1 MFRESTL
8 QEIAKSNRL
17 RSQKR
22 LKRSES
28 MSKQVPQNARGEAEQ
43 RVAFEQTLTH
53 WNAEMPP
60 VYSTPNMIGLME
72 TAAYHALKP
81 YCEDGEITVG
91 TAINIE
97 HRAPAT
103 IGILVKAEAELQ
115 SQDGRFYVFRVK
127 ATAAKDGGD
136 PVELGSGTVAR
147 AFVNLEKM
155 KGKLK

>member
-1 MFRESTL
+1 
-8 QEIAKSNRL
+8 
-17 RSQKR
+17 
-22 LKRSES
+22 
-28 MSKQVPQNARGEAEQ
+28 MSKQVPTGARGEAEQ
-43 RVAFEQTLTH
+43 RVAFEHTLTH

-103 IGILVKAEAELQ
+103 IGMLVKAEAELQ

-127 ATAAKDGGD
+127 ATAFKDGAEGL
-136 PVELGSGTVAR
+136 ELGSGTVTR